1 MGTITI
7 FIGLLGLMYLAYR
20 GCSIILVAPLFA
32 VVAAL
37 GSEHAA
43 LPVFSELYM
52 TKAAEYLKTYYPI
65 FLFIV
70 LLKG

>member
-43 LPVFSELYM
+43 LPLFSELYM
-52 TKAAEYLKTYYPI
+52 T
-65 FLFIV
+65 
-70 LLKG
+70 